1 MKIDGRLSVNGQPG
15 TYLSG
20 GGSGG
25 SLYFLAG
32 HFDGSGLVQ
41 VSLGRC
47 SQVYFLTEYLN
58 GSGLIQVSLSRCS
71 QSLLPDILMVL
82 VRLRSALVVALRY
95 TS

>member
-32 HFDGSGLVQ
+32 HFDGSGLIQ

-47 SQVYFLTEYLN
+47 SQVYFLTGYVN
-58 GSGLIQVSLSRCS
+58 GSGLIQVSLGRCS
-71 QSLLPDILMVL
+71 QVYFLTGNFVGSGLI
-82 VRLRSALVVALRY
+82 
-95 TS
+95 

>member
-47 SQVYFLTEYLN
+47 SQ
-58 GSGLIQVSLSRCS
+58 
-71 QSLLPDILMVL
+71 SLLPDMLMVL
-82 VRLRSALVVALRY
+82 V
-95 TS
+95 